1 MSRNPLS
8 AISPGGEKTL
18 RRTFAVHAPDGLP
31 IVVRDHGGEGPL
43 LLLIHGWSCHQD
55 FWAPQIEP
63 LSQRFRVVTID
74 LPGHGEASANRDD
87 RRWSIEAFGADVT
100 AVVDALGASD
110 VGLVGHSMGGAVAV
124 EAALA
129 LGPKCRFV
137 LGVDTFNEAAF
148 YGRRPDGEIR
158 ERRAAF
164 GADFAGTMRGMVG
177 AITDPSADP
186 AVVSWIGD
194 AMACSHPPVAL
205 AVLEALLAWDI
216 EARWGELGV
225 PAATINSA
233 MLAAR
238 NELLDL
244 PGLEIHPVANA
255 GHFPMLEVP
264 DAFNAMLL
272 DLLERRFS

>member
-8 AISPGGEKTL
+8 AISPGSEKTL
-18 RRTFAVHAPDGLP
+18 RRTFAVHAADGLP
-31 IVVRDHGGEGPL
+31 IEVRDHGGEGPL
-43 LLLIHGWSCHQD
+43 LLFIHGWSCNQD

-63 LSQRFRVVTID
+63 LSLRFRVVTID
-74 LPGHGEASANRDD
+74 LPGHGEANAKRGD
-87 RRWSIEAFGADVT
+87 RRWSIEAFGADVA

-129 LGPKCRFV
+129 LGPKCRFM

-158 ERRAAF
+158 ERCAAF
-164 GADFAGTMRGMVG
+164 GDDFAGTMRGMVG
-177 AITDPSADP
+177 AITDPSVDP
-186 AVVSWIGD
+186 AVVAWIGD
-194 AMACSHPPVAL
+194 AMASSRPPVAL

-216 EARWGELGV
+216 EARWGELAV

-244 PGLEIHPVANA
+244 PGLDVRLIGNT
-255 GHFPMLEVP
+255 GHFPMLETP
-264 DAFNAMLL
+264 EAFNALAL
-272 DLLERRFS
+272 GLLEGRFS